1 MNSLHLK
8 RPKRVNDEDED
19 DLIAF
24 QENFLKNKTNEQP
37 AAKCVKKQQ
46 PLVAELIQQNAT
58 KQEINCKI
66 NLRKD
71 VIIKYF
77 DLRKLSSIKS

>member
-1 MNSLHLK
+1 MNNNLHLK

-37 AAKCVKKQQ
+37 AAKCIKKQKPPVDESAQ
-46 PLVAELIQQNAT
+46 KNAT
-58 KQEINCKI
+58 KKEINCKI
-66 NLRKD
+66 
-71 VIIKYF
+71 
-77 DLRKLSSIKS
+77 